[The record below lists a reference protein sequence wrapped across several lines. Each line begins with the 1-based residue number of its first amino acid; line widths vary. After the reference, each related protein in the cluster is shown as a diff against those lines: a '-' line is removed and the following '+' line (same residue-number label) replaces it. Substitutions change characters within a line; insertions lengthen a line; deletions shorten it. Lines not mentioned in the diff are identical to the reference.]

1 MTYSKHPLVH
11 MGPLSFQNLHLL
23 AMGLFSVTGY
33 HSKVWQ
39 IFRGPVLELVWWS
52 FASKSLVMYSKK
64 VTNINVNCLLFS

>member
-39 IFRGPVLELVWWS
+39 IFRGPVH
-52 FASKSLVMYSKK
+52 AIGRIHMGI
-64 VTNINVNCLLFS
+64 T